1 MNAPLGILVF
11 MLGGLAGAVFYL
23 PFKKVKAWAWPGARD

>member
-23 PFKKVKAWAWPGARD
+23 PFKPKFHP